1 MKRKMIVLTLAGLLV
16 FAALALAA
24 GPPDVVTLTPKKGTV
39 TLKHKA
45 HSDRLGANKCNTCHH
60 QNKAD
65 GSDAQKCSE
74 CHKKDKSKMDGKD
87 VPKLKKAMH
96 KSCQGCHKEMK
107 KAGKPHGPTKKCKE
121 CHKK

>member
-1 MKRKMIVLTLAGLLV
+1 MKRKLIALVLTGL
-16 FAALALAA
+16 FCFSALALAA

-45 HSDRLGANKCNTCHH
+45 HSDRLGGKCDTCHH
-60 QNKAD
+60 TSKPD
-65 GSDAQKCSE
+65 GSDAKKCKE

-87 VPKLKKAMH
+87 VPKLKKALH
-96 KSCQGCHKEMK
+96 GKCQGCHKETK
-107 KAGKPHGPTKKCKE
+107 KAGKPSGPTKKCKE